1 MTTKP
6 LLFSIR
12 SYQYLLER
20 ISKCCDLPIGKVEV
34 KTFPDGERYQR
45 IETEI
50 DERDVVLIAGTI
62 TDSDTLELY
71 DLACAMAKH
80 GAKSL
85 TFLVPYYAYSTMERS
100 SKRGEVVTAKTR
112 ARLLSSIPLASR
124 GNRIVLMDLHSEAM
138 SYYFEG
144 GIVPYHITAKDV
156 IVKACH
162 DIGGQNFVLAST
174 DAGRAKWVESLANS
188 MGVDASFVFK
198 RRLDGTRTE
207 LTAMNAR
214 VEGAKVIIY
223 DDMIRTGGS
232 LINAAQAYKDAGAAS
247 ISAITTHGVLPGD
260 AFQRLKDSGLFENIV
275 LTDTHPRVLDLEDDI
290 LKVYST
296 AQLWGEF
303 LEQHF

>member
-1 MTTKP
+1 MKP
-6 LLFSIR
+6 LLFSIQ
-12 SYQYLLER
+12 SYRYFLDR
-20 ISKCCDLPIGKVEV
+20 ISDCCGFPVGEVEV
-34 KTFPDGERYQR
+34 NIFPDGERYQR
-45 IETEI
+45 ILTEV
-50 DERDVVLIAGTI
+50 DERNVVLIGGTI

-71 DLACAMAKH
+71 DLACAMVKH

-85 TFLVPYYAYSTMERS
+85 TLMVPYYAYSTMERS

-112 ARLLSSIPLASR
+112 ARLLSAIPLASR
-124 GNRIVLMDLHSEAM
+124 GNRIVMMDLHSEAM

-144 GIVPYHITAKDV
+144 GIVAYHLTAKDV
-156 IVKACH
+156 IIKACH
-162 DIGGQNFVLAST
+162 DLGGKNFVLAST

-232 LINAAQAYKDAGAAS
+232 LINAARAYRDAGASS

-260 AFQRLKDSGLFENIV
+260 AFQRLKDSGLFQAV
-275 LTDTHPRVLDLEDDI
+275 VVTDTHPRVLNLNDDI
-290 LKVYST
+290 LKVYSV
-296 AQLWGEF
+296 AQIWGDY
-303 LEQHF
+303 LMQHY